1 MSSHHSHFRVPCRA
15 APAAA
20 GATGNLATR
29 PLRIGA
35 ACAVLL
41 LAGAGWLSAAVAG
54 SADAPR
60 DLMVAG
66 YLERVQIAG
75 TDLVFKAR
83 LDSGATLSSLNAL
96 ALERFELDGEPWVRF
111 DVVDPEQE
119 DERISFEYPI
129 TRDIRIVQ
137 HNGEHQRRPV
147 IELTLC
153 IGGHHRLAEVS
164 LVDRSQF
171 TYQLLVGRNHLRDAV
186 LIDPGRRYLQPPQCP
201 AASDGSHDPAGG

>member
-1 MSSHHSHFRVPCRA
+1 M
-15 APAAA
+15 
-20 GATGNLATR
+20 
-29 PLRIGA
+29 
-35 ACAVLL
+35 
-41 LAGAGWLSAAVAG
+41 LAGVASAATLLVVLGGLGTVVAA
-54 SADAPR
+54 SREAPR

-66 YLERVQIAG
+66 YLEQVQIAG

-119 DERISFEYPI
+119 DERISFEYPVK
-129 TRDIRIVQ
+129 RDIRIVQ
-137 HNGEHQRRPV
+137 HSGDHQRRPV

-186 LIDPGRRYLQPPQCP
+186 LIDPGRRYLLSPHCPPS
-201 AASDGSHDPAGG
+201 SDGIHDPAGD